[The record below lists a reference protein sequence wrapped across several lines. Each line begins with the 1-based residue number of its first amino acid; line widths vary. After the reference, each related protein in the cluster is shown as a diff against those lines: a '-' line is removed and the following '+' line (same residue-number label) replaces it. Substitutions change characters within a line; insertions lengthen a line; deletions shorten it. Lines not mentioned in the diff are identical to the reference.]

1 MNHYTPGPGP
11 LDGSKKFRLIKTV
24 KSLPKKTWGIITY
37 PWNSYKENRAIK
49 KRLADLKKRDPFIYK

>member
-11 LDGSKKFRLIKTV
+11 LDGSKKFRLIRTV
-24 KSLPKKTWGIITY
+24 KSLPKKTWGIVTY
-37 PWNSYKENRAIK
+37 PWNWYKENRAMK

>member
-11 LDGSKKFRLIKTV
+11 LDSSKKFRLTHTIKN
-24 KSLPKKTWGIITY
+24 LPKKTWGIVTY
-37 PWNSYKENRAIK
+37 PWNWYKENRAMK